1 MIENLPFKKSMYIK
15 LEEQLKIVVVKD
27 VFDYQLEEFAKVVME
42 FWHCFKLETYYENYR
57 LVFKVNQAVFDKVL
71 NSASVLKKNL
81 EIGYIGAIFT
91 PIFNFFNKRT
101 SDLQGTLK
109 GADVVSN
116 NLKYKVNY
124 TKNEKSLTIKLLH
137 KGWVYSYN
145 DISLSYF
152 TFMNNEFNFYYSFF
166 INVMWKDIN
175 VDNNKYSFLQ
185 IINRVSSYLNI

>member
-1 MIENLPFKKSMYIK
+1 MKKLLTLFSAFVLGSGSVFTVASCRTRPKHNIDDEEVNDNKDIEILNQIK
-15 LEEQLKIVVVKD
+15 VKVRQTLTALWD
-27 VFDYQLEEFAKVVME
+27 TKTTIDINDYSDQE
-42 FWHCFKLETYYENYR
+42 KLRNRTHWWNFY
-57 LVFKVNQAVFDKVL
+57 
-71 NSASVLKKNL
+71 SH
-81 EIGYIGAIFT
+81 
-91 PIFNFFNKRT
+91 FFNKRT

-185 IINRVSSYLNI
+185 IIEFQVI